1 MSKDISCDIKCRF
14 TKLSLDISKKVHGY
28 ALNEKTAKSIINA
41 LNNGMVDGR
50 GEVWLSKNG
59 LNHLL
64 RKGSKKET
72 ALELRRFKQH
82 EKTKIDGE
90 EFVKVSTVNKYLLDK
105 TVRIPNNKMLKCIVG
120 VLSEIFFDPVVEN
133 QRELYQ
139 KEIKSQL
146 KNLGK
151 VRVKEKSIK
160 YDELTNAP
168 LITSGKNKYEFH
180 HIKARNI
187 NGHEKYELDIE
198 LGLAVNKDTHLI
210 VTKNNCNDE
219 DDLYKLCLA
228 EGWNIDWYDKVKSE
242 LEKYK

>member
-133 QRELYQ
+133 QKGIISKRN
-139 KEIKSQL
+139 KITIK
-146 KNLGK
+146 KFRKGK
-151 VRVKEKSIK
+151 SKR
-160 YDELTNAP
+160 
-168 LITSGKNKYEFH
+168 
-180 HIKARNI
+180 
-187 NGHEKYELDIE
+187 
-198 LGLAVNKDTHLI
+198 
-210 VTKNNCNDE
+210 
-219 DDLYKLCLA
+219 
-228 EGWNIDWYDKVKSE
+228 
-242 LEKYK
+242 EKYKI